1 MHKKKIELV
10 DVQKIKIKGMKLNR
24 VGVTSLEFPIYIKTK
39 KGDKKLCYANVNIFV
54 SLKHNVKGINMS
66 RLPRALMKYRYTSF
80 TRWVFWKFLYG
91 LKKFS
96 ETSDVYAE
104 VNFKYFI
111 DKEAPVTKEKSV
123 MAYDCCFIGRID
135 NKNKYAFQLKVKV
148 IGTSNCPCS
157 KELSEGQGA
166 HGQRSEIVVT
176 VETKRKKTIYLED
189 LIRLVEKC
197 MSCEIYPVLKRPD
210 EKYVTIKAYKNP
222 KFVEDE
228 AREVGLALQ
237 RSKTIKWYKVKVVN
251 RESIHL
257 HDAVSY
263 ISRKLKGKRWR
274 DAGNSLRRM
283 E

>member
-1 MHKKKIELV
+1 MRKKKVELA
-10 DVQKIKIKGMKLNR
+10 DIQKTKVKGMKLNR
-24 VGVTSLEFPIYIKTK
+24 VGISNLDFPMYIKTK
-39 KGDKKLCYANVNIFV
+39 KGDTKLCYANVNIFV
-54 SLKHNVKGINMS
+54 SLKRNIKGINMS
-66 RLPRALMKYRYTSF
+66 RIPRALMKYRYTSF
-80 TRWVFWKFLYG
+80 SRWVLWKYLYG

-135 NKNKYAFQLKVKV
+135 NNNRYTFQLKVKV

-157 KELSEGQGA
+157 KEISEGQGA
-166 HGQRSEIVVT
+166 HGQRSEITATVT
-176 VETKRKKTIYLED
+176 TKRKKTMYLED
-189 LIRLVEKC
+189 LIKIVEGC

-210 EKYVTIKAYKNP
+210 EKYVTIKAYNNP

-228 AREVGLALQ
+228 AREVGWALQ
-237 RSKTIKWYKVKVVN
+237 RSNTVNWYKIKVVN
-251 RESIHL
+251 KESIHM

-263 ISRKLKGKRWR
+263 MSRKLKGKRWR
-274 DAGNSLRRM
+274 DADKSLRRV